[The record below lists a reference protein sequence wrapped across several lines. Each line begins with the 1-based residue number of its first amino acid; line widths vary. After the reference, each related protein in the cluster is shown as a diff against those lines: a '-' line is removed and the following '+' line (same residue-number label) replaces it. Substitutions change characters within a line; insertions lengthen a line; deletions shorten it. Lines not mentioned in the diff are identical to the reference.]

1 MLIIYSDCICI
12 LFICIVYVRY
22 LVVYIHYIFTISFSI
37 YPYFRLTL
45 ALIQNFE
52 LLEEALDEGVD
63 IETIDVYGNT
73 LLMLSAQQG
82 RCNHTNATL
91 WYIMLHRLHMLCM
104 RHFIYIYMYHIICII
119 YYMYHIIC
127 IILYMYA
134 TLYIYIRIVLYVFL
148 YWCNILIFF
157 YLLYFIF
164 IILFISLSFHIA
176 LLNWP

>member
-104 RHFIYIYMYHIICII
+104 RHFIYIYHIICII